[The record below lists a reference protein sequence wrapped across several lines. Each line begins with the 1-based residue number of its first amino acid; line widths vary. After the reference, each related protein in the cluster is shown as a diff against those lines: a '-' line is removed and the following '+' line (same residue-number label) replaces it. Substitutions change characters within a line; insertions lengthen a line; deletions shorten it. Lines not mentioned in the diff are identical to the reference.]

1 MFRSALLTLTK
12 CLASTGLKTSTYLL
26 PCVFRD
32 FISVHQHT
40 ACLMGGSTS
49 SCVSVWYA
57 AGDELVQQEPR
68 KGSERNDLSG
78 WYLKN
83 DVTLLFCS
91 QQQGASRSF
100 TSTRNTHTQLT
111 GHRQTRNLCF
121 YGRTEGPVCVLSS
134 CLANT
139 QLYMADTERERRVSW
154 RTSFCSVVWSFCLQ

>member
-26 PCVFRD
+26 PYVFRD

-68 KGSERNDLSG
+68 KGSERNDLS
-78 WYLKN
+78 
-83 DVTLLFCS
+83 V
-91 QQQGASRSF
+91 
-100 TSTRNTHTQLT
+100 
-111 GHRQTRNLCF
+111 
-121 YGRTEGPVCVLSS
+121 
-134 CLANT
+134 
-139 QLYMADTERERRVSW
+139 DTW
-154 RTSFCSVVWSFCLQ
+154 RTIWRSCFALNNKEPLAHSPRPETLTHSWPAIGRRGICAFMDAQRAPSVFWVPAWLIPNYTWQTQREKG